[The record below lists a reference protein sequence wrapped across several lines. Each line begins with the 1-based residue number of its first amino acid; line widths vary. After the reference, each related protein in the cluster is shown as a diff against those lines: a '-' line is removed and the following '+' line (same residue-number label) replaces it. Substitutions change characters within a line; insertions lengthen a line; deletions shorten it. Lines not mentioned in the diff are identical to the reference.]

1 MVRNV
6 LVIGDSD
13 ERSGEVEH
21 FNTQSNGSYQFY
33 FVKRSEYQ
41 TKIQDVNPHCLLL
54 DSSIFQHDEPKQFL
68 QLISQHKLSGKLPV
82 ILLMD
87 EQEIPKFSE
96 VLKSG
101 IADFIVKPL
110 NKDELIQRFEMHNA
124 HQPVADKNFEKEETF
139 VESEKP
145 EAKTTINTLVLLC
158 PDGQVEWVNEGFKQ
172 MYGYAFNDYI
182 SRFEHYVFS
191 KNGGGFQLAM
201 QQFKGGKTGF
211 TFEHQIETRSS
222 ELKWIQTTVA
232 PLYGDQGEIDRVIVI
247 ETDITRLRHEK
258 RKTEELLSNIL
269 PYEIIEQLKLK
280 GKVKSK
286 RYKRVTVL
294 FADFK
299 NFTTLTKTMA
309 VDDLIS
315 QLNHYVK
322 KFDEIIER
330 HYIEKIKTM
339 GDAYMC
345 AGGLPL
351 KNYSNPFDVTLASLE
366 IQKFVKDMANERILK
381 GGTPWELRLG
391 IHTGEVMAGVI
402 GTKKFAYDI
411 WGNTVNVASRMEETS
426 QVGKVSISETT
437 YSYIQEYFDCT
448 YRGKVSMKNIP
459 DGIDMYY
466 VNRLKPEFSE
476 DEQGIFPNAAFRKI
490 LAAY

>member
-1 MVRNV
+1 MARNII
-6 LVIGDSD
+6 VIGYSD

-21 FNTQSNGSYQFY
+21 LNAQSNGSYQFH
-33 FVKRSEYQ
+33 FIKRSEYQ

-54 DSSIFQHDEPKQFL
+54 DTSIFQHDDIKQFL
-68 QLISQHKLSGKLPV
+68 QIIAQHKPSQKLPV
-82 ILLMD
+82 MLLLD
-87 EQEIPKFSE
+87 DQEISKFSE
-96 VLKSG
+96 ALKSG

-110 NKDELIQRFEMHNA
+110 NKDELIQRLEMLNTN
-124 HQPVADKNFEKEETF
+124 QPVFDQNLEKEETF
-139 VESEKP
+139 SESEKP
-145 EAKTTINTLVLLC
+145 EAKTTTNALVLLQ
-158 PDGQVEWVNEGFKQ
+158 PDGKVEWVNEGFKQ
-172 MYGYAFNDYI
+172 MYGYAFDDYLN
-182 SRFEHYVFS
+182 RFEHYVFS
-191 KNGGGFQLAM
+191 KSGGGFQLAM
-201 QQFKGGKTGF
+201 QQFREGKTGF
-211 TFEHQIETRSS
+211 TFEHQIETQSS
-222 ELKWIQTTVA
+222 ELKLIQTTVA
-232 PLYGDQGEIDRVIVI
+232 PLFGDQGEIDRVIVI

-299 NFTTLTKTMA
+299 NFTALTKTMA

-315 QLNHYVK
+315 QLNHYVR

-366 IQKFVKDMANERILK
+366 IQKFVKDMAEERIAK
-381 GGTPWELRLG
+381 CETPWELRLG

-437 YSYIQEYFDCT
+437 YSYIQDYFDCT

-459 DGIDMYY
+459 DGIEMYY

-476 DEQGIFPNAAFRKI
+476 DEQGVFPNAAFRKI